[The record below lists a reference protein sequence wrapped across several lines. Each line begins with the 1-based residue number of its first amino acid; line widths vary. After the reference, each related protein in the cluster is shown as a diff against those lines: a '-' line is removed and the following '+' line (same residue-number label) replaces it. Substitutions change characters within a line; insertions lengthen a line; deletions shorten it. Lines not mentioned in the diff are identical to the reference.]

1 MTFVGLLEKSMKEL
15 LQRKPARRTSEV
27 PELVKRELAAGTI
40 ETKNLVE
47 WLVVDRLG
55 LLASLVEGGLVSA
68 TTSELEELKADLLQV
83 AALKQSQ
90 RIGLFLKDRLKVGDD
105 SWKTLS
111 THNSDVVRE
120 WVAIVVG
127 LSDLKF
133 SSKLAWIK
141 PFADADNA
149 GLREVAWI
157 ALRQDVISN
166 PVACIEAL
174 IPWTGSRNERLRRY
188 ASEVTRPCGVL
199 APYCPELRK
208 SPELA
213 IDLLEPLMSDDS
225 KYVRDSLGNWLNDAS
240 KTAPEWV
247 QQTARRWLN
256 QSSTPETHY
265 IVHRGL
271 RTIRKKEAD

>member
-1 MTFVGLLEKSMKEL
+1 MNEL
-15 LQRKPARRTSEV
+15 MQRKPARRTSEV
-27 PELVKRELAAGTI
+27 PELVKTELSAGTI

-55 LLASLVEGGLVSA
+55 LLASLVKGGLVSA
-68 TTSELEELKADLLQV
+68 TTSELEELRVDVLQV

-90 RIGLFLKDRLKVGDD
+90 KIGLFLKHRLKVGDD
-105 SWKTLS
+105 SWKALS
-111 THNSDVVRE
+111 THTSDVVRE
-120 WVAIVVG
+120 WIAIVVG

-133 SSKLAWIK
+133 SRKLAWIK

-157 ALRQDVISN
+157 ALRQDVISD
-166 PVACIEAL
+166 PIDCIEAL

-188 ASEVTRPCGVL
+188 ASEVTRPCGVW
-199 APYCPELRK
+199 APYCPVLRK

-225 KYVRDSLGNWLNDAS
+225 KYVRDSVGNWLNDAS
-240 KTAPEWV
+240 KTAPDWV
-247 QQTARRWLN
+247 MQTTQRWLT
-256 QSSTPETHY
+256 QSSTPETQY

-271 RTIRKKEAD
+271 RTIRKKNSS

>member
-1 MTFVGLLEKSMKEL
+1 MNEL
-15 LQRKPARRTSEV
+15 VQRKPARRTSEV
-27 PELVKRELAAGTI
+27 PELVKTALSAGTI

-55 LLASLVEGGLVSA
+55 LLESLVKGGLVSA
-68 TTSELEELKADLLQV
+68 TTLELEELRIDVLQV

-105 SWKTLS
+105 SWKALS
-111 THNSDVVRE
+111 THTSDVVRE

-133 SSKLAWIK
+133 SRKLAWIK

-157 ALRQDVISN
+157 ALRQDVISD
-166 PVACIEAL
+166 PVTSIEAL
-174 IPWTGSRNERLRRY
+174 IPWTGSRNERLRRF
-188 ASEVTRPCGVL
+188 ASEVTRPCGVW
-199 APYCPELRK
+199 APYCPSLRK

-225 KYVRDSLGNWLNDAS
+225 KYVQDSVGNWLNDAS
-240 KTAPEWV
+240 KTVPDWV
-247 QQTARRWLN
+247 QQTTQRWLS
-256 QSSTPETHY
+256 QSCTPETQY

-271 RTIRKKEAD
+271 RTIRKKNSN